1 MAPGG
6 ALRVLV
12 CGDVEGRLGSLYS
25 RVQAVQ
31 SKSGPFDLLLCVG
44 NFFGSAQDPEWEQY
58 QTGAKKAP
66 IQTYVLGANNSETA
80 QCFPDASGCELAEN
94 ITYLG
99 RKGVFSGASGLQIAY
114 LSGTEST
121 GGEPTP
127 AHCFSTKDV
136 TDLKTSLLS
145 TSKFKGVDILLTSS
159 WPKGVE
165 IFGNS
170 PGDIDTKKCGSG
182 LVSLLAA
189 SLKPRYHF
197 AALQKVYY
205 ERLPYR
211 NHAVLQEAA
220 QHVSRFIALA
230 GVGNSNKRKY
240 LYAFSILP
248 MSSMEPIELVKQPQ
262 DVTENPY
269 RRPGGGK
276 SCAHLLPNEKEELA
290 PQFFFDLS
298 SKPKGRK
305 RRPEGG
311 EGQQPKRAPNKPP
324 LPTAACWFCLAS
336 PEVEKHLVVS
346 IGTHCYLALAK
357 GGLTPDHVL
366 ILPIG
371 HCQSMVDLASEVVEE
386 VEQYKSALKRFF
398 GARGKRFVAFE
409 RNYRSQHLQLQVV
422 PVPLNC
428 CTTEDIKEAFIVQ
441 AEEQRI
447 ELLEIP
453 EHSALK
459 QIVQPGT
466 PYFYVEL
473 DNGEK
478 LFHRIRKSFPLQFG
492 REVLASEAIL
502 GMPGRADW
510 RSCQAGQEEEATAAQ
525 DFRQAFEPFDLVQ
538 ED

>member
-1 MAPGG
+1 MAPGKP
-6 ALRVLV
+6 LRVLA
-12 CGDVEGRLGSLYS
+12 CGDVEGKLGTLYS

-31 SKSGPFDLLLCVG
+31 KKSGQFDLLLCVG
-44 NFFGSAQDPEWEQY
+44 EFFGSAQNPEWEEY

-80 QCFPDASGCELAEN
+80 RRFPDASGCELAEN

-114 LSGTEST
+114 FSGTEST
-121 GGEPTP
+121 VEPAP
-127 AHCFSTKDV
+127 AHCFGAKDV
-136 TDLKTSLLS
+136 ADLKTSLLS
-145 TSKFKGVDILLTSS
+145 ASQFKGIDILLTSP

-165 IFGNS
+165 AFGNS
-170 PGDIDTKKCGSG
+170 PGGTDTKKCGSG
-182 LVSLLAA
+182 LVSFLAA

-197 AALQKVYY
+197 AGLQKIYY

-211 NHAVLQEAA
+211 NHTVLQETA

-230 GVGNSNKRKY
+230 NVGNADKRKY

-248 MSSMEPIELVKQPQ
+248 MSSMDPAELVRQPQ

-269 RRPGGGK
+269 RRPGDGDR
-276 SCAHLLPNEKEELA
+276 CALLLPDAKEEPA
-290 PQFFFDLS
+290 CQFFFDLS
-298 SKPKGRK
+298 SKPRGRK
-305 RRPEGG
+305 RHTEGG
-311 EGQQPKRAPNKPP
+311 EGRWPKRPPCKPP

-336 PEVEKHLVVS
+336 PDVEKHLVVS

-357 GGLTPDHVL
+357 GGLTPDHIL

-371 HCQSMVDLASEVVEE
+371 HCQSMVELAPDVVEE
-386 VEQYKSALKRFF
+386 AEQYKSALKTYFRTK
-398 GARGKRFVAFE
+398 GKRCVAFE

-422 PVPLNC
+422 PVPQNC

-441 AEEQRI
+441 AEEHQI

-473 DNGEK
+473 DTGEK
-478 LFHRIRKSFPLQFG
+478 LFHRIGKNFPLQFG

-510 RSCQAGQEEEATAAQ
+510 RSCLAGQEEEASAAQ
-525 DFRQAFEPFDLVQ
+525 DFRQAFEPFDFAQ
-538 ED
+538 AD

>member
-1 MAPGG
+1 MAPEKP
-6 ALRVLV
+6 LRVLA
-12 CGDVEGRLGSLYS
+12 CGDVEGRFEALYA

-31 SKSGPFDLLLCVG
+31 KKSGAFDLLLCVG
-44 NFFGSAQDPEWEQY
+44 NFFGSAQDSEWKDY

-66 IQTYVLGANNSETA
+66 IQTYVLGANSNETVHY
-80 QCFPDASGCELAEN
+80 FPDVSGCELAEN

-114 LSGTEST
+114 LSGVESM
-121 GGEPTP
+121 EDPAP
-127 AHCFSTKDV
+127 AHSFSAKDV
-136 TDLKTSLLS
+136 THLKTSLQS
-145 TSKFKGVDILLTSS
+145 ISQFKGVDILLTSS

-165 IFGNS
+165 TFGNS
-170 PGDIDTKKCGSG
+170 PGDVNSMKCGSG

-189 SLKPRYHF
+189 SVKPRYHF
-197 AALQKVYY
+197 AGLQKINY

-211 NHAVLQEAA
+211 NHAVLQETA

-230 GVGNSNKRKY
+230 NVGNADKRKY

-248 MSSMEPIELVKQPQ
+248 MNSMDPAELIKQPQ
-262 DVTENPY
+262 DTTENPY
-269 RRPGGGK
+269 RKPGGGE
-276 SCAHLLPNEKEELA
+276 SFAHLLPDAKEEPA
-290 PQFFFDLS
+290 SQFFFDLS
-298 SKPKGRK
+298 HKPKGKK
-305 RRPEGG
+305 RPMKG
-311 EGQQPKRAPNKPP
+311 EERQPPKRPPFKPP

-336 PEVEKHLVVS
+336 PDVEKHLVVS

-357 GGLTPDHVL
+357 GGLSPDHVL

-371 HCQSMVDLASEVVEE
+371 HYQSMVELASEVVEE
-386 VEQYKSALKRFF
+386 VDQYKSVLKKFF
-398 GARGKRFVAFE
+398 KAKGKRCVIYE

-422 PVPLNC
+422 PVPQTC
-428 CTTEDIKEAFIVQ
+428 CTTEDIKEAFIIQ
-441 AEEQRI
+441 GEERHI

-478 LFHRIRKSFPLQFG
+478 LFHRIGKNFPLQFG

-502 GMPGRADW
+502 GMPERADW
-510 RSCQAGQEEEATAAQ
+510 RSCQTGREEETAAAQ
-525 DFRQAFEPFDLVQ
+525 AFRQAFEPFDFAQL
-538 ED
+538 D